1 MTVLY
6 LSSKTES
13 TNETAR
19 IPLEIIQDI
28 FLASTTGLK
37 VEDGRDSTKKSS

>member
-6 LSSKTES
+6 LSTKPMPNSKTVG
-13 TNETAR
+13 

-28 FLASTTGLK
+28 FLTSTEVRT
-37 VEDGRDSTKKSS
+37 ESDRDSKKKSI